1 MSGMSDSQHHTP
13 LFPALYVVA
22 TPIGNLGDIT
32 MRALDILQRVDRV
45 AAEDT
50 RVSGQLLAHF
60 NISKPMVSIREHN
73 EREAADKVIAWI
85 AAGDAVAYMSDAGTP
100 AVSDPG
106 ARLVAAV
113 RAAGLRV
120 VPIPGVSAVTAA
132 LSAAGVESG
141 TWLFHGFL
149 PPKSGARK
157 AQLQTLAALPCALVF
172 YEAPHRI
179 EETLADM
186 ATVLDSERAVTLA
199 RELTKRFETIVTL
212 PLRDAPVWLAADPN
226 NVRGEFVVIVHPP
239 AAEAAI
245 VDAEAM
251 RVLDVLLGELPPTL
265 ASKLASKITGRS
277 KAELYKMSL
286 ALKPQDQE
294 NLDQEDA

>member
-1 MSGMSDSQHHTP
+1 MNESTHHTP
-13 LFPALYVVA
+13 LPPALYVVA

-32 MRALDILQRVDRV
+32 FRAIDTLQRVNRV

-50 RVSGQLLAHF
+50 RVSGALLAHF
-60 NISKPMVSIREHN
+60 SISKPLVSIREHN

-85 AAGDAVAYMSDAGTP
+85 AAGEAVAYVSDAGTP

-113 RAAGLRV
+113 RAAGLTV
-120 VPIPGVSAVTAA
+120 VPIPGAAAVTTA
-132 LSAAGVESG
+132 LSAAGIESG

-149 PPKSGARK
+149 PPKSGARR

-186 ATVLDSERAVTLA
+186 AAVLDNSRPVTLA
-199 RELTKRFETIVTL
+199 RELTKRFESIVTL
-212 PLRDAPVWLAADPN
+212 PLADAPVWLAADPN
-226 NVRGEFVVIVHPP
+226 HVRGEFVVIVHPP
-239 AAEAAI
+239 TTEVAI
-245 VDAEAM
+245 DTEAM
-251 RVLDVLLGELPPTL
+251 RVLDILQGALPPTL
-265 ASKLASKITGRS
+265 AAKLASQITGRS

-286 ALKPQDQE
+286 ALKPQDQ
-294 NLDQEDA
+294 DDA

>member
-1 MSGMSDSQHHTP
+1 MNESAHHTRLP
-13 LFPALYVVA
+13 PALYVVA
-22 TPIGNLGDIT
+22 TPIGNLGDMT
-32 MRALDILQRVDRV
+32 LRALDTLKSVDRV

-73 EREAADKVIAWI
+73 ERAAADKVIAWI
-85 AAGDAVAYMSDAGTP
+85 SAGESVAYVSDAGTP

-113 RAAGLRV
+113 RAAGLLV
-120 VPIPGVSAVTAA
+120 VPIPGVSAVTTA
-132 LSAAGVESG
+132 LSAAGMESG

-186 ATVLDSERAVTLA
+186 ASVLDGAREVMLA
-199 RELTKRFETIVTL
+199 RELTKRFESIVTL
-212 PLRDAPVWLAADPN
+212 PLRDAPAWLAADPN

-239 AAEAAI
+239 AAAAAV

-265 ASKLASKITGRS
+265 AAKLASKITGRS
-277 KAELYKMSL
+277 KAELYKMTL
-286 ALKPQDQE
+286 ALKPQIE
-294 NLDQEDA
+294 E

>member
-1 MSGMSDSQHHTP
+1 MNESAHHTRLP
-13 LFPALYVVA
+13 PALYVVA

-32 MRALDILQRVDRV
+32 LRAIDTLKCADRV

-50 RVSGQLLAHF
+50 RVSGQLLAHLS
-60 NISKPMVSIREHN
+60 ISKPMVSIREHN
-73 EREAADKVIAWI
+73 EREAANKVIAWI
-85 AAGDAVAYMSDAGTP
+85 VAGEAVAYVSDAGTP

-113 RAAGLRV
+113 RAAGLVV
-120 VPIPGVSAVTAA
+120 VPIPGASAVTTA

-149 PPKSGARK
+149 PPKAGARRT
-157 AQLQTLAALPCALVF
+157 QLQTLAAWPSALVF

-186 ATVLDSERAVTLA
+186 AAVLDGARAVTLA

-212 PLRDAPVWLAADPN
+212 PLRDAPAWLAADPN

-239 AAEAAI
+239 AAAAAV

-251 RVLDVLLGELPPTL
+251 RVLDVLLSELPPTL
-265 ASKLASKITGRS
+265 AAKLTSKITGRS
-277 KAELYKMSL
+277 KADLYKMTL

-294 NLDQEDA
+294 DA

>member
-1 MSGMSDSQHHTP
+1 MSESLHHTP
-13 LFPALYVVA
+13 LPPALYVVA

-32 MRALDILQRVDRV
+32 LRALDVLQHVDRV

-60 NISKPMVSIREHN
+60 HISKPLVSIREHN
-73 EREAADKVIAWI
+73 EREAANGVIARI
-85 AAGDAVAYMSDAGTP
+85 VAGEAVAYVSDAGTP
-100 AVSDPG
+100 AISDPG
-106 ARLVAAV
+106 ARLAAAV

-120 VPIPGVSAVTAA
+120 VPVPGVSAVTTA

-141 TWLFHGFL
+141 TWLFRGFL
-149 PPKSGARK
+149 PPKSGMRR
-157 AQLQTLAALPCALVF
+157 AQLQSLAALPMALVF

-186 ATVLDSERAVTLA
+186 AAVFDNARQVTLA

-212 PLRDAPVWLAADPN
+212 PLADAPAWLAADAN

-239 AAEAAI
+239 MTEVA

-251 RVLDVLLGELPPTL
+251 RVLDILQDALPPTL
-265 ASKLASKITGRS
+265 AAKLASQITGRS

-286 ALKPQDQE
+286 ALKPKNQDE
-294 NLDQEDA
+294 A

>member
-1 MSGMSDSQHHTP
+1 MNESAHHTR
-13 LFPALYVVA
+13 LLPALYIVA

-32 MRALDILQRVDRV
+32 LRALDTLKQADRV

-60 NISKPMVSIREHN
+60 NLSKPLVSIREHN

-85 AAGDAVAYMSDAGTP
+85 AAGEAVAYVSDAGTP

-113 RAAGLRV
+113 RAAGLTV
-120 VPIPGVSAVTAA
+120 VPVPGASAVTAA

-141 TWLFHGFL
+141 QWLFHGFL
-149 PPKSGARK
+149 PPKSGARR

-186 ATVLDSERAVTLA
+186 ATVLDDARLATLA
-199 RELTKRFETIVTL
+199 RELTKKFESIVTL
-212 PLRDAPVWLAADPN
+212 PLRDAPAWLAGDPN

-239 AAEAAI
+239 VASEI
-245 VDAEAM
+245 VVDSEAM
-251 RVLDVLLGELPPTL
+251 RVLDVLLGALPPTL
-265 ASKLASKITGRS
+265 AAKLASRITGRS
-277 KAELYKMSL
+277 KAELYEMTL
-286 ALKPQDQE
+286 ALKPRT
-294 NLDQEDA
+294 DA

>member
-1 MSGMSDSQHHTP
+1 MNESAHHTRLP
-13 LFPALYVVA
+13 PALYVVA

-32 MRALDILQRVDRV
+32 LRALDTLKEVDRV

-60 NISKPMVSIREHN
+60 NIAKPMVSIREHN
-73 EREAADKVIAWI
+73 ERAAADKVIAWI
-85 AAGDAVAYMSDAGTP
+85 AAGEAVAYVSDAGTP

-113 RAAGLRV
+113 RAAGLTV
-120 VPIPGVSAVTAA
+120 VPIPGVSAVTTA

-141 TWLFHGFL
+141 TWLFNGFL

-157 AQLQTLAALPCALVF
+157 AQLQTLAVLPCALVF

-186 ATVLDSERAVTLA
+186 AAVLDGARAVTLG
-199 RELTKRFETIVTL
+199 RELTKRFETIMTL
-212 PLRDAPVWLAADPN
+212 PLRDATAWLAADPN

-239 AAEAAI
+239 AAAAEV

-265 ASKLASKITGRS
+265 AAKLTSKITGRS
-277 KAELYKMSL
+277 KADLYKMTL
-286 ALKPQDQE
+286 ALKPQADT
-294 NLDQEDA
+294 

>member
-1 MSGMSDSQHHTP
+1 MKDSPHHNRLP
-13 LFPALYVVA
+13 GALYVVA

-32 MRALDILQRVDRV
+32 LRALDTLKRVDRV

-73 EREAADKVIAWI
+73 EREAAEKVITWI
-85 AAGDAVAYMSDAGTP
+85 TAGETVAYVSDAGTP

-113 RAAGLRV
+113 RAAGLSV
-120 VPIPGVSAVTAA
+120 VPIPGVSAVVTAM
-132 LSAAGVESG
+132 SAAGIESG
-141 TWLFHGFL
+141 QWLFHGFL

-157 AQLQTLAALPCALVF
+157 TEIQMLAALPAALVF

-179 EETLADM
+179 VETVVDLA
-186 ATVLDSERAVTLA
+186 AVLDSTRLLTLA
-199 RELTKRFETIVTL
+199 RELTKKFEAIVTL
-212 PLRDAPVWLAADPN
+212 PLTDAAAWLAADPN

-239 AAEAAI
+239 HAAAVAI
-245 VDAEAM
+245 DAEAM
-251 RVLDVLLGELPPTL
+251 RVLDLLADALPPTL
-265 ASKLASKITGRS
+265 AAKLASKITGRP
-277 KAELYKMSL
+277 KAELYQMSL
-286 ALKPQDQE
+286 ALKPQDTP
-294 NLDQEDA
+294 

>member
-1 MSGMSDSQHHTP
+1 MNESAHHTP
-13 LFPALYVVA
+13 LFPGLYVVA

-32 MRALDILQRVDRV
+32 LRALDILQRVDRV

-60 NISKPMVSIREHN
+60 NISKPLVSIREHN
-73 EREAADKVIAWI
+73 EREAANKVVAWI
-85 AAGDAVAYMSDAGTP
+85 AAGDAVAYVSDAGTP

-106 ARLVAAV
+106 AQLVTAV

-120 VPIPGVSAVTAA
+120 VPIPGVSAVTTA
-132 LSAAGVESG
+132 LSAAGIESG
-141 TWLFHGFL
+141 QWLFHGFL

-157 AQLQTLAALPCALVF
+157 AQLQSLATLPVSLVF

-186 ATVLDSERAVTLA
+186 VAVLDSARLVTLA
-199 RELTKRFETIVTL
+199 RELTKRFEAIVTL
-212 PLRDAPVWLAADPN
+212 PLADAPAWLAADPN

-239 AAEAAI
+239 AAAAAMI
-245 VDAEAM
+245 DTEAM

-265 ASKLASKITGRS
+265 AAKLASKITGRS
-277 KAELYKMSL
+277 KAELYKMTL
-286 ALKPQDQE
+286 ALKPQDQ
-294 NLDQEDA
+294 NDA

>member
-1 MSGMSDSQHHTP
+1 MNESSHHTRLP
-13 LFPALYVVA
+13 PALYVVA

-32 MRALDILQRVDRV
+32 LRALDILRSVDRV

-73 EREAADKVIAWI
+73 EREAANKVIAWI
-85 AAGDAVAYMSDAGTP
+85 VAGEAVAYVSDAGTP

-113 RAAGLRV
+113 RAAGLV
-120 VPIPGVSAVTAA
+120 VIPIPGASAVTTA

-149 PPKSGARK
+149 PPKAGARR
-157 AQLQTLAALPCALVF
+157 AQLQTLAALPSALVF

-186 ATVLDSERAVTLA
+186 AAVLDGARAVTLA

-212 PLRDAPVWLAADPN
+212 SLRDAPAWLAADPN

-239 AAEAAI
+239 AAAAAV

-265 ASKLASKITGRS
+265 AARLTSKITGRS
-277 KAELYKMSL
+277 KADLYKMTL

-294 NLDQEDA
+294 DA

>member
-1 MSGMSDSQHHTP
+1 MNEATHHTRLP
-13 LFPALYVVA
+13 PALYVIA

-32 MRALDILQRVDRV
+32 LRALDTLKCVDRV

-60 NISKPMVSIREHN
+60 DIRKPLVSIREHN
-73 EREAADKVIAWI
+73 ERAAADKVIAWI
-85 AAGDAVAYMSDAGTP
+85 AAGEAVAYVSDAGTP

-113 RAAGLRV
+113 RAAELTV
-120 VPIPGVSAVTAA
+120 VPIPGAAAVTTA
-132 LSAAGVESG
+132 LSVAGIESG
-141 TWLFHGFL
+141 QWLFHGFL
-149 PPKSGARK
+149 PPKSGARR
-157 AQLQTLAALPCALVF
+157 AQLQTLAALPAALVF

-186 ATVLDSERAVTLA
+186 AAVLDGARPVTLA
-199 RELTKRFETIVTL
+199 RELTKRFESIVTV
-212 PLRDAPVWLAADPN
+212 PLAEAPAWLAADPN
-226 NVRGEFVVIVHPP
+226 HVRGEFVVIVHPP
-239 AAEAAI
+239 APAAAM

-265 ASKLASKITGRS
+265 AAKLAAKITGHS
-277 KAELYKMSL
+277 KAELYKMTL
-286 ALKPQDQE
+286 ALKPQAQD
-294 NLDQEDA
+294 DA

>member
-1 MSGMSDSQHHTP
+1 MKDSPHHTRP
-13 LFPALYVVA
+13 PAALYVVA

-32 MRALDILQRVDRV
+32 LRALDTLKGVDRV

-73 EREAADKVIAWI
+73 EREAAEKVIAWI
-85 AAGDAVAYMSDAGTP
+85 AAGEAVAYVSDAGTP

-113 RAAGLRV
+113 RVAGLSV
-120 VPIPGVSAVTAA
+120 VPIPGVSAVVTAM
-132 LSAAGVESG
+132 SAAGIESG
-141 TWLFHGFL
+141 QWLFHGFL
-149 PPKSGARK
+149 PPRSGARK
-157 AQLQTLAALPCALVF
+157 AELQALATLPAALVF

-179 EETLADM
+179 EETVADLA
-186 ATVLDSERAVTLA
+186 AVLDSSRLLTLA
-199 RELTKRFETIVTL
+199 RELTKRFEAIVTL
-212 PLRDAPVWLAADPN
+212 PLADAAAWLAADPN

-239 AAEAAI
+239 RAAAVA

-251 RVLDVLLGELPPTL
+251 RVLDLLAGALPPTL
-265 ASKLASKITGRS
+265 AAKLAAKITGRS
-277 KAELYKMSL
+277 KAELYQMSL
-286 ALKPQDQE
+286 ALKPQDS
-294 NLDQEDA
+294 D

>member
-1 MSGMSDSQHHTP
+1 MSGT
-13 LFPALYVVA
+13 LYLVA

-32 MRALDILQRVDRV
+32 LRALDILQRVDRV

-60 NISKPMVSIREHN
+60 NIAKPLVSVREHN
-73 EREAADKVIAWI
+73 ERVAADKVIAWI
-85 AAGDAVAYMSDAGTP
+85 SAGEAVAYVSDAGTP
-100 AVSDPG
+100 AVSDLG

-113 RAAGLRV
+113 RAAGLKV
-120 VPIPGVSAVTAA
+120 VPIPGAAAVTAA

-157 AQLQTLAALPCALVF
+157 AQLHSLATLPCALVF

-186 ATVLDSERAVTLA
+186 AAVLDSSRLVTLA
-199 RELTKRFETIVTL
+199 RELTKRFENIVTL
-212 PLRDAPVWLAADPN
+212 PLRDAPAWLAADPN
-226 NVRGEFVVIVHPP
+226 NVRGEFVVVVHPP
-239 AAEAAI
+239 AEEVAM

-251 RVLDVLLGELPPTL
+251 RILDVLLGALPPTL
-265 ASKLASKITGRS
+265 AAKLASQITGRS
-277 KAELYKMSL
+277 KAELYKMTL
-286 ALKPQDQE
+286 ALKPQS
-294 NLDQEDA
+294 DA

>member
-1 MSGMSDSQHHTP
+1 MSESPHHTRLP
-13 LFPALYVVA
+13 PALYVVA

-32 MRALDILQRVDRV
+32 LRALDTLKGVDRV

-60 NISKPMVSIREHN
+60 SISKPLVSIREHN

-85 AAGDAVAYMSDAGTP
+85 AAGEAVAYVSDAGTP

-113 RAAGLRV
+113 RAAGLTV
-120 VPIPGVSAVTAA
+120 VPIPGVAAVTTA

-141 TWLFHGFL
+141 SWLFHGFL

-157 AQLQTLAALPCALVF
+157 TQLQSLAALPLALVF

-186 ATVLDSERAVTLA
+186 AAVLDNARQVTLA
-199 RELTKRFETIVTL
+199 RELTKRFESIVTL
-212 PLRDAPVWLAADPN
+212 PLADAPAWLAADPN
-226 NVRGEFVVIVHPP
+226 HVRGEFVVIVHPP
-239 AAEAAI
+239 VASEVV

-251 RVLDVLLGELPPTL
+251 RVLAVLQDALPPTL
-265 ASKLASKITGRS
+265 AAKLASQITGRS

-286 ALKPQDQE
+286 ALKPQAQDE
-294 NLDQEDA
+294 A

>member
-1 MSGMSDSQHHTP
+1 MSESPHHTRLP
-13 LFPALYVVA
+13 PALYIVA

-32 MRALDILQRVDRV
+32 LRALDTLKSVDRV

-60 NISKPMVSIREHN
+60 DIRKPLVSIREHN
-73 EREAADKVIAWI
+73 ERAAADKVIAWI
-85 AAGDAVAYMSDAGTP
+85 VAGEAVAYVSDAGTP

-113 RAAGLRV
+113 RAAGLTV
-120 VPIPGVSAVTAA
+120 VPIPGVSAVTTA
-132 LSAAGVESG
+132 LSAAGIESG
-141 TWLFHGFL
+141 QWLFHGFL
-149 PPKSGARK
+149 PPKSGARR
-157 AQLQTLAALPCALVF
+157 AQLQSLAALPVALVF

-186 ATVLDSERAVTLA
+186 AAVLDASRPVTLA
-199 RELTKRFETIVTL
+199 RELTKRFESIVTL
-212 PLRDAPVWLAADPN
+212 PLADAPAWLAADPN
-226 NVRGEFVVIVHPP
+226 HMRGEFVVIVHPP
-239 AAEAAI
+239 AAAAAM

-251 RVLDVLLGELPPTL
+251 RVLAVLQSELPPTL
-265 ASKLASKITGRS
+265 AAKLAAKITGRS

-286 ALKPQDQE
+286 ALKPQDQDE
-294 NLDQEDA
+294 T

>member
-1 MSGMSDSQHHTP
+1 MNESVHHTRLP
-13 LFPALYVVA
+13 PALYVVA

-32 MRALDILQRVDRV
+32 LRAIDTLTRVDRV

-50 RVSGQLLAHF
+50 RVSGSLLAHL
-60 NISKPMVSIREHN
+60 NIAKPMVSIREHN
-73 EREAADKVIAWI
+73 EREAANKVIAWI
-85 AAGDAVAYMSDAGTP
+85 AAGEAVAYVSDAGTP

-113 RAAGLRV
+113 REAGWGV
-120 VPIPGVSAVTAA
+120 VPIPGASAVTTA

-149 PPKSGARK
+149 PPKAGARR
-157 AQLQTLAALPCALVF
+157 AQLQTLATLPSTLVF

-186 ATVLDSERAVTLA
+186 AAVLDAARAVTLA

-212 PLRDAPVWLAADPN
+212 PLRDAPAWLAADPN

-239 AAEAAI
+239 AAAAAV

-265 ASKLASKITGRS
+265 AAKLTSKITGRS
-277 KAELYKMSL
+277 KADLYKMTL

-294 NLDQEDA
+294 DA

>member
-1 MSGMSDSQHHTP
+1 MNESAHHTRLP
-13 LFPALYVVA
+13 PALYVVA

-32 MRALDILQRVDRV
+32 LRAIDTLKCADRV

-50 RVSGQLLAHF
+50 RVSGQLLAHL

-73 EREAADKVIAWI
+73 EREAANKVIAWI
-85 AAGDAVAYMSDAGTP
+85 AAGEAVAYVSDAGTP

-106 ARLVAAV
+106 ARLVTAV
-113 RAAGLRV
+113 RAAGLLV
-120 VPIPGVSAVTAA
+120 VPIPGASAVTTA

-149 PPKSGARK
+149 PPKAGARR
-157 AQLQTLAALPCALVF
+157 AQLQTLAALPSALVF

-186 ATVLDSERAVTLA
+186 AAVLDDARAVTLA

-212 PLRDAPVWLAADPN
+212 PLRDAPAWLAADPN

-239 AAEAAI
+239 AAAAAV

-251 RVLDVLLGELPPTL
+251 RVLDVLLAELPPTL
-265 ASKLASKITGRS
+265 AARLTSKITGRS
-277 KAELYKMSL
+277 KADLYKMTL
-286 ALKPQDQE
+286 ALKPQDQK
-294 NLDQEDA
+294 DA

>member
-1 MSGMSDSQHHTP
+1 MNESAHHTRLP
-13 LFPALYVVA
+13 PALYVVA

-32 MRALDILQRVDRV
+32 LRAIETLKYVDRV

-60 NISKPMVSIREHN
+60 TLSKPLISIREHN
-73 EREAADKVIAWI
+73 EREAANKVIAWI
-85 AAGDAVAYMSDAGTP
+85 AAGEAVAYVSDAGTP

-106 ARLVAAV
+106 ARLVAGV
-113 RAAGLRV
+113 REAGLTV
-120 VPIPGVSAVTAA
+120 VPIPGASAVTTA

-157 AQLQTLAALPCALVF
+157 AHLQTLAALPCALVF

-186 ATVLDSERAVTLA
+186 AAVLDDARAVTLA

-212 PLRDAPVWLAADPN
+212 PLHEAPAWLAADPN

-239 AAEAAI
+239 AAAAAV

-251 RVLDVLLGELPPTL
+251 RVLDVLLAELPPTL
-265 ASKLASKITGRS
+265 AAKLTSKITGRS
-277 KAELYKMSL
+277 KAELYKMTL
-286 ALKPQDQE
+286 ALKPQDQP
-294 NLDQEDA
+294 DQEDA

>member
-1 MSGMSDSQHHTP
+1 MNESPHHTRLP
-13 LFPALYVVA
+13 AALYVVA

-32 MRALDILQRVDRV
+32 LRALDTLKQVDRV

-50 RVSGQLLAHF
+50 RVSGGLLAHF
-60 NISKPMVSIREHN
+60 NISQPLVSIREHN
-73 EREAADKVIAWI
+73 EREAANQVIAWI
-85 AAGDAVAYMSDAGTP
+85 MAGEAVAYVSDAGTP

-113 RAAGLRV
+113 RAAGLSV
-120 VPIPGVSAVTAA
+120 VPIPGAAAVTTA

-157 AQLQTLAALPCALVF
+157 AQLQTLAALPVALVF

-186 ATVLDSERAVTLA
+186 AAVFDSARSVTLA
-199 RELTKRFETIVTL
+199 RELTKKFETIVTL
-212 PLRDAPVWLAADPN
+212 PLAEAPAWLAADPN
-226 NVRGEFVVIVHPP
+226 RVRGEFVVIVHPP
-239 AAEAAI
+239 AAAAAM
-245 VDAEAM
+245 VDIEAM
-251 RVLDVLLGELPPTL
+251 RVLEVLLDALPPTL
-265 ASKLASKITGRS
+265 AAKLAAKITGRS
-277 KAELYKMSL
+277 KAELYQMSL
-286 ALKPQDQE
+286 ALKPD
-294 NLDQEDA
+294 NAP